1 MENNKNSKIF
11 YGWWIVLGCVLITT
25 TMVPPIMSLSNK
37 FLIQVTTEMN
47 ISRGAF
53 TLSNTIVQGLG
64 IFISPIVSKNLAKGN
79 MRKIQSYSII
89 GFVLAYASYSLAKS
103 PLHLYISSFFVGL
116 FYLNSTLIPVSMMVT
131 NWFVE
136 KRGIAM
142 SVTMAGIGLGGTIF
156 SPIVTTLLQNY
167 GWRHTYLIM
176 AGIIL
181 VVALPVALF
190 ILKKSPEEMGL
201 KAYGAENH
209 VIQNKKSGAKK
220 QGILISVSESKTK
233 LFFILMIIGM
243 LTNGLINSGALGQFP
258 PALEELHGAKLQA
271 AIISLY
277 SLVGIFGKIF
287 IGWINDKFGV
297 TVSATYGCIMF
308 ALAFVFMLLGEH
320 TNMLYIMAVTFGLG
334 NAIGTVIPPLVT
346 SEIFGM
352 EKYPEAYGMVNSA
365 SQVGLSLGSLM
376 VASMYDINGSYTTAW
391 MILLVLTAVTLFA
404 WVGSCT
410 LAKKYMSQNQDN
422 DIDFKRAQ

>member
-11 YGWWIVLGCVLITT
+11 YGWWVVLGCVLITT

-53 TLSNTIVQGLG
+53 TLANTIVQGLG

-79 MRKIQSYSII
+79 MRKIQSISII

-103 PLHLYISSFFVGL
+103 PIHLYMSSFFVGL

-156 SPIVTTLLQNY
+156 SPIVTNLLQNY

-176 AGIIL
+176 A
-181 VVALPVALF
+181 VVF
-190 ILKKSPEEMGL
+190 W
-201 KAYGAENH
+201 
-209 VIQNKKSGAKK
+209 
-220 QGILISVSESKTK
+220 
-233 LFFILMIIGM
+233 F
-243 LTNGLINSGALGQFP
+243 
-258 PALEELHGAKLQA
+258 
-271 AIISLY
+271 
-277 SLVGIFGKIF
+277 
-287 IGWINDKFGV
+287 
-297 TVSATYGCIMF
+297 
-308 ALAFVFMLLGEH
+308 
-320 TNMLYIMAVTFGLG
+320 G

-346 SEIFGM
+346 SEVFGM

-365 SQVGLSLGSLM
+365 TQVGLSLGSLL
-376 VASMYDINGSYTTAW
+376 VASMYDLNGSYTLAW
-391 MILLVLTAVTLFA
+391 MLLLVLTAVTLFS
-404 WVGSCT
+404 WVGSCIV
-410 LAKKYMSQNQDN
+410 AKRYMASDVELKQ
-422 DIDFKRAQ
+422 AQ

>member
-11 YGWWIVLGCVLITT
+11 YGWWVVLGCVLITT

-53 TLSNTIVQGLG
+53 TLANTIVQGLG

-79 MRKIQSYSII
+79 MRKIQSISII

-103 PLHLYISSFFVGL
+103 PIHLYMSSFFVGL

-156 SPIVTTLLQNY
+156 SPIVTNLLQNY

-181 VVALPVALF
+181 VLALP
-190 ILKKSPEEMGL
+190 
-201 KAYGAENH
+201 
-209 VIQNKKSGAKK
+209 
-220 QGILISVSESKTK
+220 
-233 LFFILMIIGM
+233 
-243 LTNGLINSGALGQFP
+243 
-258 PALEELHGAKLQA
+258 
-271 AIISLY
+271 
-277 SLVGIFGKIF
+277 
-287 IGWINDKFGV
+287 
-297 TVSATYGCIMF
+297 
-308 ALAFVFMLLGEH
+308 
-320 TNMLYIMAVTFGLG
+320 
-334 NAIGTVIPPLVT
+334 
-346 SEIFGM
+346 
-352 EKYPEAYGMVNSA
+352 
-365 SQVGLSLGSLM
+365 
-376 VASMYDINGSYTTAW
+376 VASMYDLNGSYRLAW
-391 MILLVLTAVTLFA
+391 MLLLVLTAVTLFS
-404 WVGSCT
+404 WVGSCIV
-410 LAKKYMSQNQDN
+410 AKRYMASDVELKQ
-422 DIDFKRAQ
+422 AQ

>member
-11 YGWWIVLGCVLITT
+11 YGWWVVLGCVLITT

-53 TLSNTIVQGLG
+53 TLANTIVQGLG

-79 MRKIQSYSII
+79 MRKIQSISII
-89 GFVLAYASYSLAKS
+89 GFVLAYASYSLAKT
-103 PLHLYISSFFVGL
+103 PIHLYMSSFFVGL

-156 SPIVTTLLQNY
+156 SPIVTNLLQNY

-190 ILKKSPEEMGL
+190 VLKKSPEQMGL
-201 KAYGAENH
+201 KAYGAEKQAANNAK
-209 VIQNKKSGAKK
+209 QGTKK
-220 QGILISVSESKTK
+220 QGVLISVKESKTK
-233 LFFILMIIGM
+233 LFFLLMIVGM
-243 LTNGLINSGALGQFP
+243 LANGIINSGALGQFP
-258 PALEELHGAKLQA
+258 PALEELHGASVQA

-297 TVSATYGCIMF
+297 VVSATYGCIMF
-308 ALAFVFMLLGEH
+308 GLAFVFMLLGQN
-320 TNMLYIMAVTFGLG
+320 TNMLYIMAVVFGFG

-346 SEIFGM
+346 SEVFGM

-365 SQVGLSLGSLM
+365 TQVGLSLGSLL
-376 VASMYDINGSYTTAW
+376 VASMYDLNGSYTLAW
-391 MILLVLTAVTLFA
+391 MLLLVLTAVTLFS
-404 WVGSCT
+404 WVGSC
-410 LAKKYMSQNQDN
+410 LVAKRYMASDVELKQ
-422 DIDFKRAQ
+422 AQ

>member
-11 YGWWIVLGCVLITT
+11 YGWWVVLGCVLITT

-53 TLSNTIVQGLG
+53 TLANTIVQGLG

-79 MRKIQSYSII
+79 MRKIQSISII

-103 PLHLYISSFFVGL
+103 PIHLYMSSFFVGL

-156 SPIVTTLLQNY
+156 SPIVTNLLQNY

-176 AGIIL
+176 A
-181 VVALPVALF
+181 VVF
-190 ILKKSPEEMGL
+190 W
-201 KAYGAENH
+201 
-209 VIQNKKSGAKK
+209 
-220 QGILISVSESKTK
+220 
-233 LFFILMIIGM
+233 F
-243 LTNGLINSGALGQFP
+243 
-258 PALEELHGAKLQA
+258 
-271 AIISLY
+271 
-277 SLVGIFGKIF
+277 
-287 IGWINDKFGV
+287 
-297 TVSATYGCIMF
+297 
-308 ALAFVFMLLGEH
+308 
-320 TNMLYIMAVTFGLG
+320 G

-346 SEIFGM
+346 SEVFGM

-365 SQVGLSLGSLM
+365 TQVGLSLGSLL
-376 VASMYDINGSYTTAW
+376 VASMYDLNGSYTLAW
-391 MILLVLTAVTLFA
+391 MLLLVLTAVTLFS
-404 WVGSCT
+404 WVGSC
-410 LAKKYMSQNQDN
+410 LAAKRYMASDVELKQ
-422 DIDFKRAQ
+422 AQ

>member
-11 YGWWIVLGCVLITT
+11 YGWWVVLGCVLITT

-53 TLSNTIVQGLG
+53 TLANTIVQGLG

-79 MRKIQSYSII
+79 MRKIQSISII

-103 PLHLYISSFFVGL
+103 PIHLYMSSFFVGL

-156 SPIVTTLLQNY
+156 SPIVTNLLQNY

-181 VVALPVALF
+181 VVALPV
-190 ILKKSPEEMGL
+190 
-201 KAYGAENH
+201 
-209 VIQNKKSGAKK
+209 
-220 QGILISVSESKTK
+220 
-233 LFFILMIIGM
+233 
-243 LTNGLINSGALGQFP
+243 
-258 PALEELHGAKLQA
+258 
-271 AIISLY
+271 
-277 SLVGIFGKIF
+277 
-287 IGWINDKFGV
+287 
-297 TVSATYGCIMF
+297 
-308 ALAFVFMLLGEH
+308 
-320 TNMLYIMAVTFGLG
+320 
-334 NAIGTVIPPLVT
+334 
-346 SEIFGM
+346 
-352 EKYPEAYGMVNSA
+352 
-365 SQVGLSLGSLM
+365 
-376 VASMYDINGSYTTAW
+376 VASMYDLNGSYTLAW
-391 MILLVLTAVTLFA
+391 MLLLVLTAVTLFS
-404 WVGSCT
+404 WVGFC
-410 LAKKYMSQNQDN
+410 LAAKRYMVSDVELKQ
-422 DIDFKRAQ
+422 AQ

>member
-11 YGWWIVLGCVLITT
+11 YGWWVVLGCVLITT

-53 TLSNTIVQGLG
+53 TLANTIVQGLG

-79 MRKIQSYSII
+79 MRKIQSISII

-103 PLHLYISSFFVGL
+103 PIHLYMSSFFVGL

-156 SPIVTTLLQNY
+156 SPIVTNLLQNY

-181 VVALPVALF
+181 VVALPV
-190 ILKKSPEEMGL
+190 
-201 KAYGAENH
+201 
-209 VIQNKKSGAKK
+209 
-220 QGILISVSESKTK
+220 T
-233 LFFILMIIGM
+233 
-243 LTNGLINSGALGQFP
+243 
-258 PALEELHGAKLQA
+258 
-271 AIISLY
+271 
-277 SLVGIFGKIF
+277 
-287 IGWINDKFGV
+287 
-297 TVSATYGCIMF
+297 
-308 ALAFVFMLLGEH
+308 
-320 TNMLYIMAVTFGLG
+320 
-334 NAIGTVIPPLVT
+334 
-346 SEIFGM
+346 
-352 EKYPEAYGMVNSA
+352 
-365 SQVGLSLGSLM
+365 
-376 VASMYDINGSYTTAW
+376 SMYDLNGSYTLAW
-391 MILLVLTAVTLFA
+391 MLLLVLTAVTLFS
-404 WVGSCT
+404 WVGSC
-410 LAKKYMSQNQDN
+410 LVAKRYMASDVELKQ
-422 DIDFKRAQ
+422 AQ

>member
-11 YGWWIVLGCVLITT
+11 YGWWVVLGCVLITT

-53 TLSNTIVQGLG
+53 TLANTIVQGLG

-79 MRKIQSYSII
+79 MRKIQSISII

-103 PLHLYISSFFVGL
+103 PIHLYMSSFFVGL

-156 SPIVTTLLQNY
+156 SPIVTNLLQNY

-181 VVALPVALF
+181 VVALPVA
-190 ILKKSPEEMGL
+190 
-201 KAYGAENH
+201 
-209 VIQNKKSGAKK
+209 
-220 QGILISVSESKTK
+220 
-233 LFFILMIIGM
+233 
-243 LTNGLINSGALGQFP
+243 
-258 PALEELHGAKLQA
+258 
-271 AIISLY
+271 
-277 SLVGIFGKIF
+277 
-287 IGWINDKFGV
+287 
-297 TVSATYGCIMF
+297 
-308 ALAFVFMLLGEH
+308 
-320 TNMLYIMAVTFGLG
+320 
-334 NAIGTVIPPLVT
+334 
-346 SEIFGM
+346 
-352 EKYPEAYGMVNSA
+352 
-365 SQVGLSLGSLM
+365 
-376 VASMYDINGSYTTAW
+376 SMYDLNGSYTLAW
-391 MILLVLTAVTLFA
+391 MLLLVLTAVTLFS
-404 WVGSCT
+404 WVGSC
-410 LAKKYMSQNQDN
+410 LVAKRYMASDVELKQ
-422 DIDFKRAQ
+422 AQ

>member
-11 YGWWIVLGCVLITT
+11 YGWWVVLGCVLITT

-47 ISRGAF
+47 ISRGVF
-53 TLSNTIVQGLG
+53 TLANTIVQGLG

-79 MRKIQSYSII
+79 MRKIQSISII

-103 PLHLYISSFFVGL
+103 PIHLYMSSFFVGL

-156 SPIVTTLLQNY
+156 SPIVTNLLQNY

-176 AGIIL
+176 A
-181 VVALPVALF
+181 VV
-190 ILKKSPEEMGL
+190 
-201 KAYGAENH
+201 
-209 VIQNKKSGAKK
+209 
-220 QGILISVSESKTK
+220 
-233 LFFILMIIGM
+233 
-243 LTNGLINSGALGQFP
+243 
-258 PALEELHGAKLQA
+258 
-271 AIISLY
+271 
-277 SLVGIFGKIF
+277 FGF
-287 IGWINDKFGV
+287 
-297 TVSATYGCIMF
+297 
-308 ALAFVFMLLGEH
+308 
-320 TNMLYIMAVTFGLG
+320 G

-346 SEIFGM
+346 SEVFGM

-365 SQVGLSLGSLM
+365 TQVGLSLGSLL
-376 VASMYDINGSYTTAW
+376 VSSMYDLNGSYTLAW
-391 MILLVLTAVTLFA
+391 MLLLVLTAVTLFS
-404 WVGSCT
+404 WVGSC
-410 LAKKYMSQNQDN
+410 LAAKRYMASDVELKQ
-422 DIDFKRAQ
+422 AQ

>member
-11 YGWWIVLGCVLITT
+11 YGWWVVLGCVLITT

-53 TLSNTIVQGLG
+53 TLANTIVQGLG

-79 MRKIQSYSII
+79 MRKIQSISII

-103 PLHLYISSFFVGL
+103 PIHLYMSSFFVGL

-156 SPIVTTLLQNY
+156 SLIVTDLLQNY

-181 VVALPVALF
+181 VVALPVA
-190 ILKKSPEEMGL
+190 
-201 KAYGAENH
+201 
-209 VIQNKKSGAKK
+209 
-220 QGILISVSESKTK
+220 
-233 LFFILMIIGM
+233 
-243 LTNGLINSGALGQFP
+243 
-258 PALEELHGAKLQA
+258 
-271 AIISLY
+271 
-277 SLVGIFGKIF
+277 
-287 IGWINDKFGV
+287 
-297 TVSATYGCIMF
+297 
-308 ALAFVFMLLGEH
+308 
-320 TNMLYIMAVTFGLG
+320 
-334 NAIGTVIPPLVT
+334 
-346 SEIFGM
+346 
-352 EKYPEAYGMVNSA
+352 
-365 SQVGLSLGSLM
+365 
-376 VASMYDINGSYTTAW
+376 SMYDLNGSYTLAW
-391 MILLVLTAVTLFA
+391 MLLLVLTAVTLFS
-404 WVGSCT
+404 WVGSCIV
-410 LAKKYMSQNQDN
+410 AKRYMASDVELKQ
-422 DIDFKRAQ
+422 AQ

>member
-11 YGWWIVLGCVLITT
+11 YGWWVVLGCVLITT

-53 TLSNTIVQGLG
+53 TLANTIVQGLG

-79 MRKIQSYSII
+79 MRKIQSISII

-103 PLHLYISSFFVGL
+103 PIHLYMSSFFVGL

-156 SPIVTTLLQNY
+156 SLIVTDLLQNY

-181 VVALPVALF
+181 VVALPVA
-190 ILKKSPEEMGL
+190 
-201 KAYGAENH
+201 
-209 VIQNKKSGAKK
+209 
-220 QGILISVSESKTK
+220 
-233 LFFILMIIGM
+233 
-243 LTNGLINSGALGQFP
+243 
-258 PALEELHGAKLQA
+258 
-271 AIISLY
+271 
-277 SLVGIFGKIF
+277 
-287 IGWINDKFGV
+287 
-297 TVSATYGCIMF
+297 
-308 ALAFVFMLLGEH
+308 
-320 TNMLYIMAVTFGLG
+320 
-334 NAIGTVIPPLVT
+334 
-346 SEIFGM
+346 
-352 EKYPEAYGMVNSA
+352 
-365 SQVGLSLGSLM
+365 
-376 VASMYDINGSYTTAW
+376 SMYDLNSSYTLAW
-391 MILLVLTAVTLFA
+391 MLLLVLIAVTLFS
-404 WVGSCT
+404 WVGSCIV
-410 LAKKYMSQNQDN
+410 AKRYMASDVELKQ
-422 DIDFKRAQ
+422 AQ